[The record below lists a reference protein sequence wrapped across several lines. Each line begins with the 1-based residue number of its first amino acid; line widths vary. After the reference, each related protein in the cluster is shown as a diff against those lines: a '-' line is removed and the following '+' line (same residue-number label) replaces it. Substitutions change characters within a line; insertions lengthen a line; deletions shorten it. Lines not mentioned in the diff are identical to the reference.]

1 MELWSSYFK
10 IRFLQIA
17 HDCTLLKLVLN
28 KRVGQISLEK
38 RKSRVCADV
47 RKSQKPKILEKAT
60 IGCKRI
66 ITDTG
71 VIAGQL
77 ARWLKGSDLAP
88 KPIFPFHLEKEK
100 SDITSSNRTGD
111 TYFFDPRISTL
122 FQNPLTKSVLA
133 G

>member
-1 MELWSSYFK
+1 M
-10 IRFLQIA
+10 QIA

-28 KRVGQISLEK
+28 KRAGQISLEK
-38 RKSRVCADV
+38 RKSRVCAGV
-47 RKSQKPKILEKAT
+47 RKSQKPKIVEKVT
-60 IGCKRI
+60 IGCKRFMN
-66 ITDTG
+66 DTG
-71 VIAGQL
+71 VAAGQL
-77 ARWLKGSDLAP
+77 ARWLRGNDPAP
-88 KPIFPFHLEKEK
+88 GPVFPFHLEKEK